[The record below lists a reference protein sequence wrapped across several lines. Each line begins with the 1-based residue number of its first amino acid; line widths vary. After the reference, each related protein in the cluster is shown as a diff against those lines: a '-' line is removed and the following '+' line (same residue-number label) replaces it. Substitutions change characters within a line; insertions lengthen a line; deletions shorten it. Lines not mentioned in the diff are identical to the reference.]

1 MIKYTIDKNQSIT
14 FEGRT
19 LYRIKALRDFADVT
33 KGDYGGYIQNYRNLS
48 QDGTCWIYDDA
59 KVLDKGSVSQ
69 SATVYHNA
77 IVRDYVKIERTALI
91 EDNAIISQHAI
102 VTGLANICGN
112 AQIKGNSLIM
122 DSALINGDAIIDGDD
137 VTIYGRTILSSNSHI
152 SKNSDYITIN
162 GLNGKAMTYCFA
174 NDYWCVDSFYIAEHF
189 YGTTTELLLAIDNS
203 SVNDKADYIPFITF
217 AQSLKKEI
225 S

>member
-1 MIKYTIDKNQSIT
+1 MAT
-14 FEGRT
+14 FKIIET
-19 LYRIKALRDFADVT
+19 LVKTVPVGFV
-33 KGDYGGYIQNYRNLS
+33 N
-48 QDGTCWIYDDA
+48 
-59 KVLDKGSVSQ
+59 Q
-69 SATVYHNA
+69 SATVYNNA
-77 IVRDYVKIERTALI
+77 IVRDYAKIERTALI
-91 EDNAIISQHAI
+91 ENNAIISQHAI

-112 AQIKGNSLIM
+112 AQVKGNSLIM
-122 DSALINGDAIIDGDD
+122 DSVLINGDAIIDGDD

-162 GLNGKAMTYCFA
+162 GLNSKAMTYCFA

-217 AQSLKKEI
+217 AQSLKKET